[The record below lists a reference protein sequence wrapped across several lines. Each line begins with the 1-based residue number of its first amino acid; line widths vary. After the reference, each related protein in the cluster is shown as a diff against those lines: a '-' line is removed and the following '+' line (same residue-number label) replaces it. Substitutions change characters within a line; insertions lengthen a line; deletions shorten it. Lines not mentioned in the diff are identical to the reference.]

1 MARYFEINHNT
12 ATLKLD
18 SQGRGTVQYTVKNV
32 SAAPIDGRAVLISLP
47 PTNPPSGAV
56 QNGWVKIEPPTDRPF
71 DKDKATQTYIV
82 KVEVP
87 AKDRSKAGTY
97 TFRLDVVNVAIPDRG
112 DEGPAVS
119 FTLAPAPE
127 KKPMPVL
134 AWLIPV
140 ILVVLIGVGVGAWL
154 LLRGGGKVPDVTKK
168 NMTDA
173 AAAIADAK
181 LTVDPRVDTVSVDPN
196 LVGKVIT
203 QNPAAGT
210 PAVANGTVH
219 LTMGAG
225 KTLVP
230 LLKDKTVQQAR
241 DLLDAHQLAMG
252 VVTNAANPAVTAG
265 LIYNQSREAGVEVE
279 TNTSVDVTV
288 APQQVK
294 VPDVK
299 GQLRAT
305 ATKTIGDA
313 QLRMGDMACDQITLP
328 IVDQNPAR
336 DTLVN
341 VGSQVNI
348 TFPCSASANAGT
360 FVYRAGSLAQRSMVA
375 GPANTKLLIQPT
387 AKVK

>member
-1 MARYFEINHNT
+1 MARYFEISHNT

-47 PTNPPSGAV
+47 ATNPPSGAV
-56 QNGWVKIEPPTDRPF
+56 QNGWVKIEPPTDRAF
-71 DKDKATQTYIV
+71 DKDKAHNFIV
-82 KVEVP
+82 KIEVP
-87 AKDRSKAGTY
+87 PKDRSKAGTY
-97 TFRLDVVNVAIPDRG
+97 TFRLDAVTVAIPDRG
-112 DEGPAVS
+112 DEGPAVA
-119 FTLAPAPE
+119 FTLAPAPD

-134 AWLIPV
+134 AWLIPLIV
-140 ILVVLIGVGVGAWL
+140 VVLIGVGVGAWL
-154 LLRGGGKVPDVTKK
+154 LLRGGGKVPDVTGK

-203 QNPAAGT
+203 QNPTAGT

-241 DLLDAHQLAMG
+241 DLLDAHQLALG
-252 VVTNAANPAVTAG
+252 VVTNAPNPAVTAG

-279 TNTSVDVTV
+279 TNTNVDVTV

-299 GQLRAT
+299 GLNKDA
-305 ATKTIGDA
+305 AISAIGHA
-313 QLRMGDMACDQITLP
+313 QLQIGNMACDQITLP
-328 IVDQNPAR
+328 IVDQNPAK

-341 VGSQVNI
+341 VGSPVSI
-348 TFPCSASANAGT
+348 TFPCSASANART
-360 FVYRAGSLAQRSMVA
+360 FVYLQGSLAQKSMVA
-375 GPANTKLLIQPT
+375 GPANNKLLVQPA
-387 AKVK
+387 AKVKQ